1 MTIRGEARAVA
12 RRPPSDPLPS
22 PALGDGRANRFTPTC
37 AHVAHAAAA
46 LYLGLRSRELD
57 VALEAGASLAELAA
71 YQPERVDGLKH
82 AVLRAFARMGD
93 PSRDDYAALVDRVV
107 DRRESLDILGVPVT
121 TLNAR
126 PCHEPPRRGATARA
140 WAANPS
146 RSASRTW

>member
-1 MTIRGEARAVA
+1 
-12 RRPPSDPLPS
+12 
-22 PALGDGRANRFTPTC
+22 
-37 AHVAHAAAA
+37 
-46 LYLGLRSRELD
+46 LD
-57 VALEAGASLAELAA
+57 VALEAGASLAELAGS
-71 YQPERVDGLKH
+71 QPERVNGLKH